1 MKVFKIVCLI
11 ILSCI
16 LLATIAVFEDKA
28 WPAGSSIA
36 GILLG
41 FSLPALVH
49 RCQDLTDTTTWKT
62 TQRQLERGGFIND
75 DTVIRVSF
83 AYLYRIKICD
93 KYLLV
98 KNERGT
104 EKYQPVG
111 GVYKLKGNEKIW
123 LRNCFHVMDDNKI
136 FIDESSR
143 DDYRLRLENK
153 YLRKFINRFNGK
165 AEREGVGDLSRE
177 FKEELVTKG
186 IVDWSQIT
194 YRYCGRHMT
203 ELKFGDHFRIY
214 ELLLADIV
222 ELIPTQDQENE
233 LRMLAEKES
242 DAYRFASAEEIMS
255 LGIDTAGG
263 NLIESIGNHTQK
275 ILQEKESQLM
285 KIHNVG
291 EIYTVRL

>member
-1 MKVFKIVCLI
+1 
-11 ILSCI
+11 
-16 LLATIAVFEDKA
+16 
-28 WPAGSSIA
+28 
-36 GILLG
+36 
-41 FSLPALVH
+41 
-49 RCQDLTDTTTWKT
+49 
-62 TQRQLERGGFIND
+62 
-75 DTVIRVSF
+75 
-83 AYLYRIKICD
+83 
-93 KYLLV
+93 
-98 KNERGT
+98 
-104 EKYQPVG
+104 
-111 GVYKLKGNEKIW
+111 
-123 LRNCFHVMDDNKI
+123 MDDNKI